1 MKSLYLL
8 LTALLFWHC
17 SDEKKDVTT
26 DIDKD
31 GSVEVLVAT
40 SNTPDYTLLTTT
52 EKVWV
57 RGQLVKT
64 LTRTDTIPSLG
75 LETTDDEG
83 KSVAPRLRDYEFF
96 ITVK

>member
-1 MKSLYLL
+1 MKSLCLL
-8 LTALLFWHC
+8 LTAVLFWHC

-26 DIDKD
+26 DIDKN

-64 LTRTDTIPSLG
+64 LIKTDTIPSLG

-83 KSVAPRLRDYEFF
+83 NSVAPRLREYEFF